1 MTASTVPGTILLV
14 GASRGLG
21 LGLVERYLERGWRVV
36 ATVRTH
42 SAGLSALADGAGDRL
57 RIETVD
63 IDRPA
68 DVAGLGDRLG
78 GTVLDV
84 LFVVAGVAHDPGQP
98 AGSMTDEAFDQVMR
112 TNALSPLRVLERLQG
127 LVPAGGILAAM
138 NSGLGS
144 IAGNESGGWEAYRA
158 SKAALN
164 MLLRSFAVRH
174 AGSGR
179 TVLAVAP
186 GWVRTD
192 MGGPNAPLDVETST
206 AGMADMLEA
215 RRGRGGIAFVNYAGR
230 EVAW

>member
-21 LGLVERYLERGWRVV
+21 LGLVERTLERGWRVI
-36 ATVRTH
+36 ATVRTP
-42 SAGLSALADGAGDRL
+42 SAALSALADGAGERL

-63 IDRPA
+63 INRPA
-68 DVAGLGDRLG
+68 DVAGLADRLG
-78 GTVLDV
+78 GIGLDV
-84 LFVVAGVAHDPGQP
+84 LFVVAGVAHDPQQP
-98 AGSMTDEAFDQVMR
+98 AAAMTDEAFDRVMH
-112 TNALSPLRVLERLQG
+112 TNALSPLRALERLQG
-127 LVPAGGILAAM
+127 LVPAGGTIAVM
-138 NSGLGS
+138 TSGLGS
-144 IAGNESGGWEAYRA
+144 VAGNESGGWEAYRA

-174 AGSGR
+174 AERGR
-179 TVLAVAP
+179 TVLAVDP

-192 MGGPNAPLDVETST
+192 MGGPQATLDVETST

-230 EVAW
+230 DVAW